1 MDGHRPDRVGI
12 QNSAYRFTRPKISFR
27 GSYAAKHRDEA

>member
-1 MDGHRPDRVGI
+1 MDGHHPDAVGV